1 MFDLVVG
8 FAILLFG
15 AMCGG
20 SFGLPSKFVPKDLP
34 WENLWG
40 PFFFFA
46 TLLLP
51 LVAGPILVPG
61 LLGIYTKAG
70 WLGLLLPFVFGVL
83 WGLGSM
89 TLGLSFA
96 FIGLSLAYAINYGGQ
111 IIVGSMGPMLIH
123 SPEKFQTTSGI
134 VILIGVGVCLLGVVL
149 CGRAGMLKAANEANN
164 APATETQPKKNA
176 LPGLL
181 LALVSGVLCAC
192 YAIAFSFADKICETA
207 GAAPYQINDWRNSLP
222 ATFLIL
228 FGGFFSSCLYC
239 VMKLNQ
245 NKTWKRFLSPGA
257 LFAIVI
263 AFFMA
268 VLHDAA
274 VGLFGLG
281 ASKLGGL
288 GVSVGYTVF
297 MAFAIIVG
305 NFNGFLTGEW
315 RNAGRMATRWIV
327 TGIIV
332 LVIAV
337 CILGLGKG
345 LDNAKPQDEQQIP
358 VPAENTWNR
367 TR

>member
-1 MFDLVVG
+1 MTTELIAG

-20 SFGLPSKFVPKDLP
+20 SFGLPSKFVSKGLP

-40 PFFFFA
+40 PFFLFA

-51 LVAGPILVPG
+51 LAAGPALVPG
-61 LLGIYTKAG
+61 LFGIYKAVG
-70 WLGLLLPFVFGVL
+70 LSGLLLPFVFGIL

-96 FIGLSLAYAINYGGQ
+96 YIGLSLAYAINYGGQ
-111 IIVGSMGPMLIH
+111 IIVGFLAPTLIH
-123 SPEKFQTTSGI
+123 APEHFLTKPGM
-134 VILIGVGVCLLGVVL
+134 VILSGVAVCLAGVVL
-149 CGRAGMLKAANEANN
+149 CGRAGMLKAAHESGGA
-164 APATETQPKKNA
+164 AGAQPKKSGM
-176 LPGLL
+176 PGLM
-181 LALVSGVLCAC
+181 LALASGILCAC
-192 YAIAFSFADKICETA
+192 YAVAFSFAGAIGETA
-207 GAAPYQINDWRNSLP
+207 GGAPYAVMDWRNSLP

-228 FGGFFSSCLYC
+228 FGGFFSSCAYC
-239 VMKLNQ
+239 AVKLCKNRAWG
-245 NKTWKRFLSPGA
+245 NFLSPGA
-257 LFAIVI
+257 GAALGI
-263 AFFMA
+263 ALAMA

-305 NFNGFLTGEW
+305 NLNGFLTGEW
-315 RNAGRMATRWIV
+315 RNAGKPATRWICA
-327 TGIIV
+327 GIAV

-337 CILGLGKG
+337 CILGYGKG
-345 LDNAKPQDEQQIP
+345 LE
-358 VPAENTWNR
+358 V
-367 TR
+367 